1 MERKTF
7 PMERRKRI
15 ALLAH
20 DNTKTDL
27 VQWAKD
33 NKERLANHELF
44 ATGSTGEQLE
54 DELGFDVYTLLHGP
68 LGGDL
73 QIGGKIS
80 EGDIDFLIFFLDP
93 LTPVSHDTDVQAL
106 MRMAVLWNI
115 PLACNRASADF
126 MIASALMDQEYQRLL
141 TEEIDS
147 YGSLYSPSCLE
158 EAVWKVLGGRDG
170 GLRSVP
176 WRAGDTLLI
185 CPTTNGVAHQSASSP
200 ARSRVGTP

>member
-1 MERKTF
+1 MKKGQSLQTPAFSRARIPDLLIKVLVHLAKIRLSRKKEARSRMERKKF
-7 PMERRKRI
+7 PMQRQKRI

-33 NKERLANHELF
+33 NKERLAHHELF
-44 ATGSTGEQLE
+44 ATGSTGEELE
-54 DELGFDVYTLLHGP
+54 DELGVEVRKLLHGP

-126 MIASALMDQEYQRLL
+126 MITSALMDQEYQRLL
-141 TEEIDS
+141 TEEIDT
-147 YGSLYSPSCLE
+147 YGS
-158 EAVWKVLGGRDG
+158 R
-170 GLRSVP
+170 
-176 WRAGDTLLI
+176 
-185 CPTTNGVAHQSASSP
+185 
-200 ARSRVGTP
+200 

>member
-7 PMERRKRI
+7 PMEREKRI

-54 DELGFDVYTLLHGP
+54 DELGVEVRTLLHGP

-126 MIASALMDQEYQRLL
+126 MITSALMDQEYQRLL
-141 TEEIDS
+141 TEEIDT
-147 YGSLYSPSCLE
+147 YGS
-158 EAVWKVLGGRDG
+158 R
-170 GLRSVP
+170 
-176 WRAGDTLLI
+176 
-185 CPTTNGVAHQSASSP
+185 
-200 ARSRVGTP
+200 

>member
-1 MERKTF
+1 MPPSLKKETSSHMERKTF
-7 PMERRKRI
+7 PMERQKRI

-20 DNTKTDL
+20 DNTKSDL

-33 NKERLANHELF
+33 NKERLAHHELF

-54 DELGFDVYTLLHGP
+54 DELGYEVRTFLHGP

-73 QIGGKIS
+73 QIGGMIS
-80 EGDIDFLIFFLDP
+80 EGEIDFLIFFLDP

-126 MIASALMDQEYQRLL
+126 MITSAQMDQEYQRLL

-147 YGSLYSPSCLE
+147 YG
-158 EAVWKVLGGRDG
+158 R
-170 GLRSVP
+170 R
-176 WRAGDTLLI
+176 
-185 CPTTNGVAHQSASSP
+185 
-200 ARSRVGTP
+200 

>member
-7 PMERRKRI
+7 PMERQKRI

-33 NKERLANHELF
+33 NKERLAHHELF

-54 DELGFDVYTLLHGP
+54 DELGFEVRSLLHGP
-68 LGGDL
+68 LGETCRS
-73 QIGGKIS
+73 GGKIS

-126 MIASALMDQEYQRLL
+126 MIASALMDQE
-141 TEEIDS
+141 
-147 YGSLYSPSCLE
+147 
-158 EAVWKVLGGRDG
+158 
-170 GLRSVP
+170 
-176 WRAGDTLLI
+176 
-185 CPTTNGVAHQSASSP
+185 
-200 ARSRVGTP
+200 

>member
-27 VQWAKD
+27 VQWAKE
-33 NKERLANHELF
+33 NKERLAHHKLF

-54 DELGFDVYTLLHGP
+54 DELGLEVRTLLHGP

-73 QIGGKIS
+73 QIGGMIS

-93 LTPVSHDTDVQAL
+93 LTTVSHDTDVQAL

-126 MIASALMDQEYQRLL
+126 MITSALMDEEYQRLL
-141 TEEIDS
+141 TEEIDT
-147 YGSLYSPSCLE
+147 YGS
-158 EAVWKVLGGRDG
+158 R
-170 GLRSVP
+170 
-176 WRAGDTLLI
+176 
-185 CPTTNGVAHQSASSP
+185 
-200 ARSRVGTP
+200 

>member
-33 NKERLANHELF
+33 NKERLSNHELF

-54 DELGFDVYTLLHGP
+54 DELGVEVRTLLHGP

-115 PLACNRASADF
+115 PVACNRASADF

-141 TEEIDS
+141 TEEIDA
-147 YGSLYSPSCLE
+147 YGS
-158 EAVWKVLGGRDG
+158 R
-170 GLRSVP
+170 
-176 WRAGDTLLI
+176 
-185 CPTTNGVAHQSASSP
+185 
-200 ARSRVGTP
+200 

>member
-7 PMERRKRI
+7 PMERQKRI

-20 DNTKTDL
+20 DNTKADL
-27 VQWAKD
+27 VQWAKE
-33 NKERLANHELF
+33 NKGRLAHHELF
-44 ATGSTGEQLE
+44 ATGSTGEELE
-54 DELGFDVYTLLHGP
+54 EELDIEVRTLLHGP

-115 PLACNRASADF
+115 PVACNRASADF
-126 MIASALMDQEYQRLL
+126 MITSPLMDEEYQRLL

-147 YGSLYSPSCLE
+147 YGS
-158 EAVWKVLGGRDG
+158 R
-170 GLRSVP
+170 
-176 WRAGDTLLI
+176 
-185 CPTTNGVAHQSASSP
+185 
-200 ARSRVGTP
+200 

>member
-1 MERKTF
+1 
-7 PMERRKRI
+7 
-15 ALLAH
+15 LLKSARPAKGGNKPH
-20 DNTKTDL
+20 GTQYLPDGTAKEDSPPRPRQHQDRL

-54 DELGFDVYTLLHGP
+54 DELGFNVHTLLHGP

-115 PLACNRASADF
+115 PVACNRASADF
-126 MIASALMDQEYQRLL
+126 MITSALMDQEYQRLL
-141 TEEIDS
+141 TEEIDT
-147 YGSLYSPSCLE
+147 YGS
-158 EAVWKVLGGRDG
+158 R
-170 GLRSVP
+170 
-176 WRAGDTLLI
+176 
-185 CPTTNGVAHQSASSP
+185 
-200 ARSRVGTP
+200 

>member
-1 MERKTF
+1 MEHKTF
-7 PMERRKRI
+7 PMERQKRI

-33 NKERLANHELF
+33 NKERLAHHALF
-44 ATGSTGEQLE
+44 ATGSTGAELE
-54 DELGFDVYTLLHGP
+54 DELGVEVRTLLSGP

-93 LTPVSHDTDVQAL
+93 LTPLSHDSDVQAL

-115 PLACNRASADF
+115 PVACDRASADF
-126 MIASALMDQEYQRLL
+126 MITSPLMDEEYQRRL

-147 YGSLYSPSCLE
+147 YGS
-158 EAVWKVLGGRDG
+158 R
-170 GLRSVP
+170 
-176 WRAGDTLLI
+176 
-185 CPTTNGVAHQSASSP
+185 
-200 ARSRVGTP
+200 

>member
-1 MERKTF
+1 MERKKF
-7 PMERRKRI
+7 PMERQKRI

-27 VQWAKD
+27 VQWAKE

-44 ATGSTGEQLE
+44 ATGSTGEELE
-54 DELGFDVYTLLHGP
+54 DELGFEVHTLLHGP

-115 PLACNRASADF
+115 PIVCNRASADF
-126 MIASALMDQEYQRLL
+126 MITSPLIDQEYQRLL
-141 TEEIDS
+141 TEEIDT
-147 YGSLYSPSCLE
+147 YGS
-158 EAVWKVLGGRDG
+158 R
-170 GLRSVP
+170 
-176 WRAGDTLLI
+176 
-185 CPTTNGVAHQSASSP
+185 
-200 ARSRVGTP
+200 

>member
-1 MERKTF
+1 MRPSRNKEIMSRMERKNF
-7 PMERRKRI
+7 PMERQKRI

-44 ATGSTGEQLE
+44 ATGSTGEELK
-54 DELGFDVYTLLHGP
+54 DELGLEVRTLLHGP

-115 PLACNRASADF
+115 PVACNRATADF
-126 MIASALMDQEYQRLL
+126 L
-141 TEEIDS
+141 
-147 YGSLYSPSCLE
+147 
-158 EAVWKVLGGRDG
+158 V
-170 GLRSVP
+170 
-176 WRAGDTLLI
+176 
-185 CPTTNGVAHQSASSP
+185 SSP
-200 ARSRVGTP
+200 LLSSDYAPAVPDYQSYVERLATAAEDDSPPSS